1 MADHIPKPGTGVA
14 YWEPAEKRRSDKA
27 PDFQGFIT
35 LEMDYKAGEKL
46 KFGIWQ
52 KATRFGTSLLS
63 IREDNY
69 SKKMN
74 QQKDQPREI
83 EQRTYGL
90 NKPNPM
96 NRHIQVDDSDVP
108 F

>member
-1 MADHIPKPGTGVA
+1 MANEHIPKPGTGVA
-14 YWEPAEKRRSDKA
+14 YYEPPEKRRSEKA

-46 KFGIWQ
+46 KFGIWEKQ
-52 KATRFGTSLLS
+52 TRMGTTLLS
-63 IREDNY
+63 LREDNY

-74 QQKDQPREI
+74 MQKDQPTEV
-83 EQRTYGL
+83 TYRRPALPRPQSQHDHG
-90 NKPNPM
+90 
-96 NRHIQVDDSDVP
+96 DEDVP

>member
-1 MADHIPKPGTGVA
+1 MANEHIPKPGTGVA
-14 YWEPAEKRRSDKA
+14 YWEPHEKRRSDKA

-52 KATRFGTSLLS
+52 KETRMGTTLLS
-63 IREDNY
+63 LREDNY

-74 QQKDQPREI
+74 LQKDQPREV
-83 EQRTYGL
+83 EYRR
-90 NKPNPM
+90 PNLP
-96 NRHIQVDDSDVP
+96 RPHASQHGDDDSDVP

>member
-1 MADHIPKPGTGVA
+1 MANEHIPKPGTGVA
-14 YWEPAEKRRSDKA
+14 YWEPVEKRRSDKA

-52 KATRFGTSLLS
+52 KETRMGTTLLS
-63 IREDNY
+63 IKEDNY

-74 QQKDQPREI
+74 LQKDQPQEV
-83 EQRTYGL
+83 QY
-90 NKPNPM
+90 KPHGFNRPANPK
-96 NRHIQVDDSDVP
+96 IALDDSDVP